1 MTTEWYKLS
10 AEQALSE
17 AGVTTEEGLT
27 SAEAQ
32 KRLAQY
38 GPNELQEKAGRSRLK
53 ILWEQFSNILTV
65 LLILAALVSM
75 FLGDWIEAIAIFVI
89 VILNGVLGYTQEY
102 RAEQSMAAL
111 KKMSVP
117 VVRARR
123 DGRLVEIS
131 ARELVPGDMVVLETG
146 NILPADGR
154 VTQSVNMRVEE
165 AALTGES
172 EPVSKN
178 PDLVFDSGLALGDRK
193 NMVYSGTLVNY
204 GRGEY
209 VVTATGMDTELG
221 HIANLIQGVEE
232 ENTPLQQRLDRLGR
246 VLAWGA
252 LALVTAVIV
261 LGLLRGEDD
270 YKELLLTGVSLAV
283 AAVPEALTAVVTIAL
298 SLGAQRML
306 KRHALIRRLPAV
318 ETLGS
323 VTIICSDKTG
333 TLTLNRMTVQVLD
346 LANHEFRFTQT
357 GEGNNLHLERVAG
370 EDPTPGSTPALDL
383 LLISG
388 ALNSD
393 ATLSDIDS
401 DAASIGDPTEAAL
414 VDAAAQVNLRK
425 PDLDRAFPRLAEVPF
440 DSTRKRM
447 TTLHKLPETAV
458 ELPPSLAPV
467 WQQLY
472 DKTETSA
479 AYVAFTKGAIDG
491 LLEISPKLWIDGHIT
506 PLDDEWRQRI
516 MEAHDEMAAKGMRVL
531 GVALRPWD
539 SPPDEKTEKSLEQD
553 LILLGMVGMIDPPRP
568 EVKEAVAQCKAAGI
582 RPIMITGDHP
592 LTARHIARQ
601 IGITDNDNFITGQEL
616 DRLSPSELEARV
628 KNVSVFA
635 RVSPEHKLRLIDI
648 YQKQGNIVSMTGDGV
663 NDAPALKKADIGVA
677 MGITGTDVAKS
688 AAEMVLL
695 DDNFATIVAAVEEG
709 RIIYDNIRR
718 FIKYLLTCNVSE
730 IAVMLIGP
738 FLGMPLPLL
747 PLQILWMNLV
757 TDGLPALALGIEP
770 PEKDVM
776 ARPPYSATQ
785 SVFGRGMPTFI
796 MVFGVVLSVLAL
808 GTGYGLWAEQDP
820 GWRTVLFTTLVF
832 SQLGM
837 ALSVRS
843 ERESLLRTGLLTNKP
858 MLGAIVLTIALQ
870 LILIYW
876 GPAQFIFNTTAL
888 SARDLIISFATGILV
903 IVLVEIWK
911 VFARARAVKKGD

>member
-357 GEGNNLHLERVAG
+357 G
-370 EDPTPGSTPALDL
+370 
-383 LLISG
+383 
-388 ALNSD
+388 
-393 ATLSDIDS
+393 
-401 DAASIGDPTEAAL
+401 
-414 VDAAAQVNLRK
+414 
-425 PDLDRAFPRLAEVPF
+425 
-440 DSTRKRM
+440 
-447 TTLHKLPETAV
+447 
-458 ELPPSLAPV
+458 
-467 WQQLY
+467 
-472 DKTETSA
+472 
-479 AYVAFTKGAIDG
+479 
-491 LLEISPKLWIDGHIT
+491 
-506 PLDDEWRQRI
+506 
-516 MEAHDEMAAKGMRVL
+516 
-531 GVALRPWD
+531 
-539 SPPDEKTEKSLEQD
+539 
-553 LILLGMVGMIDPPRP
+553 
-568 EVKEAVAQCKAAGI
+568 
-582 RPIMITGDHP
+582 
-592 LTARHIARQ
+592 
-601 IGITDNDNFITGQEL
+601 
-616 DRLSPSELEARV
+616 
-628 KNVSVFA
+628 
-635 RVSPEHKLRLIDI
+635 
-648 YQKQGNIVSMTGDGV
+648 
-663 NDAPALKKADIGVA
+663 
-677 MGITGTDVAKS
+677 
-688 AAEMVLL
+688 
-695 DDNFATIVAAVEEG
+695 
-709 RIIYDNIRR
+709 
-718 FIKYLLTCNVSE
+718 
-730 IAVMLIGP
+730 
-738 FLGMPLPLL
+738 
-747 PLQILWMNLV
+747 
-757 TDGLPALALGIEP
+757 
-770 PEKDVM
+770 
-776 ARPPYSATQ
+776 
-785 SVFGRGMPTFI
+785 
-796 MVFGVVLSVLAL
+796 
-808 GTGYGLWAEQDP
+808 
-820 GWRTVLFTTLVF
+820 
-832 SQLGM
+832 
-837 ALSVRS
+837 
-843 ERESLLRTGLLTNKP
+843 
-858 MLGAIVLTIALQ
+858 
-870 LILIYW
+870 
-876 GPAQFIFNTTAL
+876 
-888 SARDLIISFATGILV
+888 
-903 IVLVEIWK
+903 
-911 VFARARAVKKGD
+911 